1 MKIKS
6 EKQQLREKRDYIE
19 QLISWQN
26 IALKKASRRYKIK
39 KDWVFS
45 FWILNDSDTC
55 RFVYEREKSIKD
67 NLQEYLDLIND
78 RLINCY

>member
-19 QLISWQN
+19 QLISWQD
-26 IALKKASRRYKIK
+26 IALKRASRKYKIK
-39 KDWVFS
+39 KDWAFS

-55 RFVYEREKSIKD
+55 RFVYEREKGIKD

-78 RLINCY
+78 KLINCC